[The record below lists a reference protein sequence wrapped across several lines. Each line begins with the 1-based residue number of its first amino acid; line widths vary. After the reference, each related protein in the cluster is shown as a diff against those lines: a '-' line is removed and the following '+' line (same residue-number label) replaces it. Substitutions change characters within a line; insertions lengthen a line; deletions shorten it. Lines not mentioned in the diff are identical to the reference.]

1 MASSAARRSTQQS
14 TPAVSTQP
22 LSRPDATR
30 LADLLKVVS
39 DPTRLQLLS
48 LIAGSAEGEAC
59 VADLVEPLGLRQPTI
74 SHHLKRMVEAG
85 LLVKT
90 RRGSYSWY
98 SIVPER
104 LGAIADI
111 IR

>member
-1 MASSAARRSTQQS
+1 MASTAASKAHGESAPRLSTD
-14 TPAVSTQP
+14 P
-22 LSRPDATR
+22 LTRADANR

-48 LIAGSAEGEAC
+48 LIAGAERGEAC

-85 LLVKT
+85 LLVRT